1 MNNIDKNVL
10 EHYPGI
16 TLRFDPESKMVSYFE
31 GAKKS
36 SLFPEFSTS
45 NTLSLNDFRQY
56 IASNEKAIVENQ
68 TQSCISNNEDWCIE
82 YPVEFQNKKLWLR
95 EKSYLTQEGDNGRP
109 VIGLFIDEITDEK
122 IEKQHFLDELDKAN
136 ESANSKNEF
145 FASMSHEIRT
155 PMNAVMG
162 MAQILGKTTLDV
174 EQKQYVNTI
183 MSSSNALVQIINDIL
198 DFSKIDAGKIDLL
211 EEEVDLEFLCLEIC
225 HLLSSRAQEK
235 YLKIYLNYQVQSCKN
250 VFVDKGRL
258 RQILI
263 NLIGNA
269 IKFTETGYVELLV
282 ESNSQA
288 SSSIAEFKFSI
299 KDTGIGISETAR
311 NNLFKAYSQADGSIS
326 QRFGGTGLGLQI
338 SQRLINLMGGNI
350 SVDSIEGEGSNFWFV
365 LPMQSKEDAHEIQM
379 AGKTCLLIGEDV
391 YNNKLMNEIMQRVG
405 VSGDVAVT
413 SDEAYKYLSEE
424 KLYDIF
430 IVDSFGDRSE
440 MMRLFSYIKSQ
451 AHYKNSAKIMLT
463 NIGAQENQF
472 DLFEAGVDVYIP
484 KPVSPNLVYKAINA
498 SNNKPANICKSL
510 YISNEN
516 ISQDEFSET
525 FDLRAKGKILIA
537 EDVEVNQ
544 VILNSMLT
552 QIGLETEIVCNGEEA
567 VEKLK
572 LNSYDLVFMDCRMP
586 VMDGFE
592 ATSKIRDMGISHD
605 QLTIVALTANAG
617 ESDKQAC
624 LDAGMNDFLSKPYTE
639 KDLLNIVAKWIETE
653 SIEKIVED
661 GTKAG
666 MVENEILDYVQFDC
680 IKASLEDE
688 FSNFALDITDKFI
701 IYQQDIIDALKNA
714 DMDKVSDKAHSLAG
728 VAAMIGAKQVCDI
741 AKSIEEA
748 GDEKDLEKSILGLS
762 KLDAAISKTHSM
774 IIICLNP
781 EIEKSL
787 LLF

>member
-1 MNNIDKNVL
+1 MNNVDKNVL

-16 TLRFDPESKMVSYFE
+16 TLRFDPESYVISYIE
-31 GAKKS
+31 GVKKL
-36 SLFPEFSTS
+36 SLFPELSTS
-45 NTLSLNDFRQY
+45 GTLSLNDLRKY
-56 IASNEKAIVENQ
+56 ITHSEKNNVEIRTQ
-68 TQSCISNNEDWCIE
+68 TYIKNNEDWCIE
-82 YPVEFQNKKLWLR
+82 YPIEFQNKKIWLR
-95 EKSYLTQEGDNGRP
+95 EKSYITQDDENARP
-109 VIGLFIDEITDEK
+109 VIGLFIDEITEEK
-122 IEKQHFLDELDKAN
+122 KEKQHFLDELDKAN

-198 DFSKIDAGKIDLL
+198 DFSKIDAGKINLL

-225 HLLSSRAQEK
+225 HLLASRAQEK
-235 YLKIYLNYQVQSCKN
+235 HLKIYLNYQVKTSRS
-250 VFVDKGRL
+250 VLVDKGRL

-282 ESNSQA
+282 ESISQTSA
-288 SSSIAEFKFSI
+288 STSEFKFSI
-299 KDTGIGISETAR
+299 KDTGIGISKAAKD
-311 NNLFKAYSQADGSIS
+311 NLFKAYTQADGTIS
-326 QRFGGTGLGLQI
+326 QRFGGTGLGLRI

-350 SVDSIEGEGSNFWFV
+350 LVDSIEGEGSNFWFV
-365 LPMQSKEDAHEIQM
+365 LPMQNKKEIDEIQLT
-379 AGKTCLLIGEDV
+379 GKSCLLIGEDL
-391 YNNKLMNEIMQRVG
+391 YMNKLINEIMQHVG
-405 VSGDVAVT
+405 VSGEIAVT
-413 SDEAYKYLSEE
+413 SDQAYKYLSEE
-424 KLYDIF
+424 KPYDIF
-430 IVDSFGDRSE
+430 IIDSIGDKSE
-440 MMRLFSYIKSQ
+440 MMRLFRYIKSQ
-451 AHYKNSAKIMLT
+451 SHYKDSAKIMLT
-463 NIGAQENQF
+463 NIGIQENQF

-484 KPVSPNLVYKAINA
+484 KPVSPNLVYKAIYA
-498 SNNKPANICKSL
+498 SNNKSENMCKSL

-516 ISQDEFSET
+516 ISQEEFSKT
-525 FDLRAKGKILIA
+525 FDVRAKGKVLIA

-544 VILNSMLT
+544 VILKSMLT
-552 QIGLETEIVCNGEEA
+552 QIGLETEIVCNGKEA
-567 VEKLK
+567 VEKLMT
-572 LNSYDLVFMDCRMP
+572 NTYDLVFMDCRMP

-592 ATSKIRDMGISHD
+592 ATTKIRDMGISHE

-617 ESDKQAC
+617 ESDRLAC
-624 LDAGMNDFLSKPYTE
+624 LNAGMNDFLSKPYME
-639 KDLLNIVAKWIETE
+639 KDLLNIVKKWIETE
-653 SIEKIVED
+653 SIEKMVED

-666 MVENEILDYVQFDC
+666 MTENEILDFTQFDC

-701 IYQQDIIDALKNA
+701 IYQQEIIDALKNA
-714 DMDKVSDKAHSLAG
+714 DMDKVSEKAHSLVG
-728 VAAMIGAKQVCDI
+728 VAAMIGAKQVRDI
-741 AKSIEEA
+741 AKSIEAA
-748 GDEKDLEKSILGLS
+748 GNEKDLEKSILGLS

>member
-16 TLRFDPESKMVSYFE
+16 TLRFDPKSKAVSYFE
-31 GAKKS
+31 GAKKA
-36 SLFPEFSTS
+36 SLFPDILNS
-45 NTLSLNDFRQY
+45 NTLSLNDFRKY
-56 IASNEKAIVENQ
+56 IVNDKKSFVENQ
-68 TQSCISNNEDWCIE
+68 TQSGIKNSENWCIE
-82 YPVEFQNKKLWLR
+82 YQVELQNKKIWLR
-95 EKSYLTQEGDNGRP
+95 EQSYLSQEGENSAP
-109 VIGLFIDEITDEK
+109 VIGLFIDEITQEK
-122 IEKQHFLDELDKAN
+122 IEKQHFIDEIDKAN

-162 MAQILGKTTLDV
+162 MAQILGKTVLDV

-183 MSSSNALVQIINDIL
+183 MSSSNALVQVINDIL
-198 DFSKIDAGKIDLL
+198 DFSKIEAGKIDLL
-211 EEEVDLEFLCLEIC
+211 KEEVDLEFLCLEIC
-225 HLLSSRAQEK
+225 HLLSSRAHEK
-235 YLKIYLNYQVQSCKN
+235 HLKIYLNYQVQTCKD
-250 VFVDKGRL
+250 VLVDKGRL

-282 ESNSQA
+282 ESHAQA
-288 SSSIAEFKFSI
+288 AASEREFKFSI
-299 KDTGIGISETAR
+299 KDTGIGISETAK
-311 NNLFKAYSQADGSIS
+311 NNLFKAYAQADGSIS

-338 SQRLINLMGGNI
+338 SQHLISLMGGSI
-350 SVDSIEGEGSNFWFV
+350 SVDSKEGEGSNFWFV
-365 LPMQSKEDAHEIQM
+365 LPMQAREDSSDRQL
-379 AGKTCLLIGEDV
+379 AGKSCLLVGEDL
-391 YNNKLMNEIMQRVG
+391 YNNKMITEIMQRVSAN
-405 VSGDVAVT
+405 VDVAAT
-413 SDEAYKYLSEE
+413 SDDAYKYLDGD
-424 KLYDIF
+424 KVYDVF
-430 IVDSFGDRSE
+430 VVDYFGDKSE
-440 MMRLFSYIKSQ
+440 MMRLFRHIKSQ
-451 AHYKNSAKIMLT
+451 PRHKNAASIMLT
-463 NIGAQENQF
+463 NMGAQENQF

-484 KPVSPNLVYKAINA
+484 KPVSPNLVYKAIDA
-498 SNNKPANICKSL
+498 SNNKPPNICKSL

-516 ISQDEFSET
+516 YSQDEFSET
-525 FDLRAKGKILIA
+525 HELRANGKVLIA

-544 VILNSMLT
+544 VILKSMLT
-552 QIGLETEIVCNGEEA
+552 QIGLETEIVCNGAEA
-567 VEKLK
+567 VDKLK
-572 LNSYDLVFMDCRMP
+572 SNSYDLVFMDCRMP

-592 ATSKIRDMGISHD
+592 ATSKIRDMGIAHE

-617 ESDKQAC
+617 ESDKQSC

-639 KDLLNIVAKWIETE
+639 KDLLDIVAKWIETE

-701 IYQQDIIDALKNA
+701 IYQQDIIDALKTA
-714 DMDKVSDKAHSLAG
+714 DMGQVSEKAHSLAG
-728 VAAMIGAKQVCDI
+728 VAAMIGAKQVCEI